1 MKRMCMAMF
10 VLCAHAA
17 LADFSADTLAFYPFA
32 DKAVGETAET
42 DDVITN
48 AVSSSGTYNGTV
60 KRLKTAGENYG
71 TLTFERFPYPYV
83 YSDWSCTNLLTAE
96 AQSIHIKSNGLARGG
111 AEVSINKIAEKLYED
126 RNDKDYTIELFWRDN
141 VTWTYETAFSY
152 SGLADHNF
160 YYGYNNTT
168 WIRLNFTSTL
178 LDYGASICDGL
189 WHHLAVIY
197 DHETKKITM
206 VGDYSL
212 VSSTEFTETGTV
224 ASPYFIL
231 GSNQAENNMIEDVEF
246 SCLRVT
252 QRKLETSE
260 FMVAYDVPVGN
271 GNTVFH
277 WGFDGV
283 NGSNIG
289 TIADRSESSV
299 DWDVMNTQYL
309 FAHGSHSV
317 RAGEVFLGS
326 GTAAACTN
334 PAYRVEV
341 GRRNSVLMSG
351 ETVVAK
357 TNLASG
363 ELLATAHEA
372 YPYMSYGYGFEW
384 STNRWLP
391 VAGALTAECLVKLN
405 ADNWQHKV
413 IDVNVAASSERWY
426 AVLMGFSYEAGGD
439 WNSFRQYG
447 AFSVRAAPGSDGTTA
462 FWLYYTYYDGEHV
475 PHGAFKK
482 SSWTM
487 SNSVFGQSY
496 HHVAVTYDPDNLK
509 LRLYVDYEERLSV
522 DLLGE
527 LAIDASP
534 SMQFGAGFQICAFDG
549 RYDEVRLSRGVLD
562 VSDFLR
568 MEKPELGFSII
579 FR

>member
-1 MKRMCMAMF
+1 MWTHRKR
-10 VLCAHAA
+10 
-17 LADFSADTLAFYPFA
+17 TLFYPFA

-289 TIADRSESSV
+289 TIADRSESKI
-299 DWDVMNTQYL
+299 DHTDVVRRVQFDTVSCRCKSKHDHLERNDHTEDTQIIEDL
-309 FAHGSHSV
+309 RDQTVHSHHIP
-317 RAGEVFLGS
+317 
-326 GTAAACTN
+326 C
-334 PAYRVEV
+334 
-341 GRRNSVLMSG
+341 
-351 ETVVAK
+351 
-357 TNLASG
+357 
-363 ELLATAHEA
+363 
-372 YPYMSYGYGFEW
+372 
-384 STNRWLP
+384 
-391 VAGALTAECLVKLN
+391 C
-405 ADNWQHKV
+405 
-413 IDVNVAASSERWY
+413 
-426 AVLMGFSYEAGGD
+426 
-439 WNSFRQYG
+439 
-447 AFSVRAAPGSDGTTA
+447 
-462 FWLYYTYYDGEHV
+462 
-475 PHGAFKK
+475 HGAA
-482 SSWTM
+482 
-487 SNSVFGQSY
+487 QQ
-496 HHVAVTYDPDNLK
+496 DQRD
-509 LRLYVDYEERLSV
+509 
-522 DLLGE
+522 
-527 LAIDASP
+527 
-534 SMQFGAGFQICAFDG
+534 
-549 RYDEVRLSRGVLD
+549 
-562 VSDFLR
+562 
-568 MEKPELGFSII
+568 
-579 FR
+579 

>member
-17 LADFSADTLAFYPFA
+17 LADFSSDTLAFYPFA

-48 AVSSSGTYNGTV
+48 AVSSSGTYDGTV
-60 KRLKTAGENYG
+60 QRISKAAATGYG

-96 AQSIHIKSNGLARGG
+96 AQSIHIKSNGLAQNG
-111 AEVSINKIAEKLYED
+111 AAVLLNALAGKLYDD

-141 VTWTYETAFSY
+141 TKGQYGAAFCY
-152 SGLADHNF
+152 SGLADHNI
-160 YYGYNNTT
+160 YTGYNDANGNM
-168 WIRLNFTSTL
+168 WIRLNFSGTYL
-178 LDYGASICDGL
+178 NYGASLYDGL

-197 DHETKKITM
+197 DHSTKKITM

-212 VSSTEFTETGTV
+212 VSSTQFDESTGTA
-224 ASPYFIL
+224 ASRYFKL
-231 GSNQAENNMIEDVEF
+231 GLNNSNSAKDDVEF

-260 FMVAYDVPVGN
+260 FMVAYDAPVGN

-277 WGFDGV
+277 WGFDGA

-289 TIADRSESSV
+289 TIADRSESGV
-299 DWDVMNTQYL
+299 DWDVMNTQYY
-309 FAHGSHSV
+309 FAHGAHSV
-317 RAGEVFLGS
+317 RAGEIFAPGA
-326 GTAAACTN
+326 TADCTN
-334 PAYRVEV
+334 PVYRVEV

-363 ELLATAHEA
+363 ELLATANPA
-372 YPYMSYGYGFEW
+372 GVAKGYGFQW
-384 STNRWLP
+384 STNRFLP
-391 VAGALTAECLVKLN
+391 VTGSFTVECLTRLN
-405 ADNWQHKV
+405 AENWQHKV
-413 IDVNVAASSERWY
+413 IDVGERY
-426 AVLMGFSYEAGGD
+426 RTTIMSRSLANGSGD
-439 WNSFRQYG
+439 WANVWGYG
-447 AFSVRAAPGSDGTTA
+447 AFCVRADPNNTGNTKFYLT
-462 FWLYYTYYDGEHV
+462 YTYYDGSHV
-475 PHGAFKK
+475 PQKVLESVG
-482 SSWTM
+482 WTM
-487 SNSVFGQSY
+487 TNAEFDRTY
-496 HHVAVTYDPDNLK
+496 HHFAVAYDPVALK
-509 LRLYVDYEERLSV
+509 LALFIDYEERASI
-522 DLLGE
+522 DLPGP
-527 LAIDASP
+527 LALDASP
-534 SMQFGAGFQICAFDG
+534 CWQFGAGSNNGAFDG
-549 RYDEVRLSRGVLD
+549 LYDEVRLSRGVLD
-562 VSDFLR
+562 VSEFLR